1 MPKQKKGAQP
11 GAPAQDQHASPGD
24 NSPAVTPKDVSPDAA
39 AAKDMTERKICSENV
54 DEQEE
59 ELLDDAVELT
69 FPASDPIAIPSP
81 DTLERRHKAS
91 GKGA

>member
-1 MPKQKKGAQP
+1 MTKPHKGAQRDR
-11 GAPAQDQHASPGD
+11 PAQEQHASPGD
-24 NSPAVTPKDVSPDAA
+24 NSPSVTPKDVSADAA
-39 AAKDMTERKICSENV
+39 TAQDLTERKTCSDNV

-81 DTLERRHKAS
+81 ETLQRHKAS
-91 GKGA
+91 GKDA

>member
-1 MPKQKKGAQP
+1 MTKRNKGAQQ
-11 GAPAQDQHASPGD
+11 GGQAQEQRASPGD
-24 NSPAVTPKDVSPDAA
+24 NSPSVTPKDLSSDAA
-39 AAKDMTERKICSENV
+39 AAKDMTNRKTCSDNV

-81 DTLERRHKAS
+81 DTLERHKRS
-91 GKGA
+91 GKGT

>member
-1 MPKQKKGAQP
+1 MTKPKRGAKQ
-11 GAPAQDQHASPGD
+11 GGQAQDQQASPGD
-24 NSPAVTPKDVSPDAA
+24 NSSAVTPKDVSPDAA
-39 AAKDMTERKICSENV
+39 SAKDMTERKICSDNV

-81 DTLERRHKAS
+81 DTLERHKAR